1 MCELWRRE
9 SRNFTSLFK
18 GFSLLFSRVFH
29 TESLCTVLSRC
40 DDDDFFLLLLA
51 LSNIFLRCGIFFI
64 NYELLFCRTN
74 KQYEKNRVSVDSN
87 FSRFVVAR
95 RRLENV
101 FSYKISLLRLDND
114 NEKKC
119 CIIFECI
126 FFLSST
132 HRKIAFH
139 IDRAAQS
146 ARYHCQPFSSEA
158 LSQVA
163 ISTQHRTS
171 LKTLNLQF
179 FTFSEIYFSFFIA
192 EFDVSFDFLCLMDLL
207 FEFLWTVKML
217 VCLVYWNKALDTSE
231 LLYFL
236 YFLILS
242 SLRICLLSCGFL
254 HMKSWHNSHIV

>member
-1 MCELWRRE
+1 MMMI
-9 SRNFTSLFK
+9 FFFFFSLLAIFFFVV
-18 GFSLLFSRVFH
+18 GFSLS
-29 TESLCTVLSRC
+29 TTN
-40 DDDDFFLLLLA
+40 FF
-51 LSNIFLRCGIFFI
+51 FF
-64 NYELLFCRTN
+64 RTN
-74 KQYEKNRVSVDSN
+74 KQYEKNRVSN

-95 RRLENV
+95 RRLENA

-217 VCLVYWNKALDTSE
+217 VCLVYWNKALDTSVFSVFSY
-231 LLYFL
+231 LIIAQNLFAFL
-236 YFLILS
+236 RFSSYEIMTQFPHCLDDVLI
-242 SLRICLLSCGFL
+242 
-254 HMKSWHNSHIV
+254 